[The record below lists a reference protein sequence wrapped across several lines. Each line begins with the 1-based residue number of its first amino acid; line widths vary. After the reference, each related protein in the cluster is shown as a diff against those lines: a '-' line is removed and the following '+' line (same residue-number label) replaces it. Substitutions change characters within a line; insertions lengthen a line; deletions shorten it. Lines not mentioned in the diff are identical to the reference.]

1 MEVIKTLKVNTKILD
16 EQIIFNEVV
25 SKLEI
30 KKYWNSHENKVDCG
44 TETFED
50 VEFKIVKT
58 VVEYNFKF
66 TDKYI
71 EEYWVLYINN
81 DRIEGDI
88 TRIRRLKTKIVLEN
102 CIGRG

>member
-1 MEVIKTLKVNTKILD
+1 MEVIKTMKVNTKILD

-25 SKLEI
+25 RKLEI

-50 VEFKIVKT
+50 VEVKIVKT
-58 VVEYNFKF
+58 VVEYNFKS

-88 TRIRRLKTKIVLEN
+88 TRIKRLKTKIVLEN